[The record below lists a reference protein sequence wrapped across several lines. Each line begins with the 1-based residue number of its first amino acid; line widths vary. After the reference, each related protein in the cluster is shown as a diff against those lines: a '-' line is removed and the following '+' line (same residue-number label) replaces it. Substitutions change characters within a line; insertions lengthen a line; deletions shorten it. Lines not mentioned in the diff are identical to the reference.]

1 MASKFVKEI
10 EDIFEKLIANIK
22 KDLGGGETVD
32 AHVQTAK
39 DELAQHIGTTTET
52 EQGSQLPP
60 PSTNTST

>member
-39 DELAQHIGTTTET
+39 DELAQHIGTTTGTEET
-52 EQGSQLPP
+52 PP
-60 PSTNTST
+60 KIDPATT